1 MARNNNRR
9 HRMLAAVK
17 QQLADN
23 DIEYTPSKKEQGS
36 RSSYKDQRNNVNK
49 IKRWAART
57 TRQELQQ
64 QRYDR
69 GTDSYGRDWTPME
82 PGTLIQFV
90 KNDRRWNSSA
100 KKGDLATVV
109 KEFETDGK
117 RLVEALIGAQVVTI
131 AKSFIKEV

>member
-1 MARNNNRR
+1 
-9 HRMLAAVK
+9 
-17 QQLADN
+17 
-23 DIEYTPSKKEQGS
+23 
-36 RSSYKDQRNNVNK
+36 
-49 IKRWAART
+49 
-57 TRQELQQ
+57 
-64 QRYDR
+64 
-69 GTDSYGRDWTPME
+69 ME